1 VAGAGVVGGIE
12 VEIPGAG
19 CGALLNRAP
28 TGISQRCPGRPCAG
42 FKAAEEFVFVD
53 VCWRE
58 PAKLSGFAS
67 FVMGATTGV
76 TGVEG
81 LPEELSL
88 QAPKNTT
95 NAQVNRAKVNFMIV
109 IFDQDNTQDNAFTS
123 WKLLAPVYLAQG

>member
-1 VAGAGVVGGIE
+1 VAGAGVGGIE

-28 TGISQRCPGRPCAG
+28 TGISQRCPGCPCAG

-53 VCWRE
+53 VCGRE
-58 PAKLSGFAS
+58 PVEAS

-95 NAQVNRAKVNFMIV
+95 KAQVNRAKVNFMIV
-109 IFDQDNTQDNAFTS
+109 IFDQDDTQDNAFTS
-123 WKLLAPVYLAQG
+123 WKLLVSVYLAQG